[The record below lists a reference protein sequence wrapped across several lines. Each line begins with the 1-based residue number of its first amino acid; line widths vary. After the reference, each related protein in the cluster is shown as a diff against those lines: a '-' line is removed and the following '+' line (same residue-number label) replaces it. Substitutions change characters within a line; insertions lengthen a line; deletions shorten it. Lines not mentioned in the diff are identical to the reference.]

1 MERRLVL
8 KNIGKAF
15 GFAVATPTIISILE
29 SCGSVDTASWTPA
42 YFSADEASFL
52 TKAVDVLLP
61 KTDTPSAS
69 EVNVHVFID
78 KLIAETYNA
87 DAKARV
93 RSGFDAFTSAI
104 LSISGAESVAKVT
117 EAQLE
122 QAFTAL
128 YGERTD
134 AIASEAYSFA
144 GQFRG
149 MVIDA
154 YKSSEYVGENVLAY
168 LPVPGEYIACDD
180 LDTLTGGVAWAE

>member
-1 MERRLVL
+1 M
-8 KNIGKAF
+8 
-15 GFAVATPTIISILE
+15 
-29 SCGSVDTASWTPA
+29 
-42 YFSADEASFL
+42 
-52 TKAVDVLLP
+52 
-61 KTDTPSAS
+61 
-69 EVNVHVFID
+69 
-78 KLIAETYNA
+78 
-87 DAKARV
+87 
-93 RSGFDAFTSAI
+93 
-104 LSISGAESVAKVT
+104 AKVT

>member
-1 MERRLVL
+1 MERRIAL

-15 GFAVATPTIISILE
+15 GFAVATPTVLSILE

-42 YFSADEASFL
+42 YFSAEEGSFL

-69 EVNVHVFID
+69 EVNVHVFMD
-78 KLIAETYNA
+78 KLIAETYNEE
-87 DAKARV
+87 AKARV
-93 RSGFDAFTSAI
+93 RKGFDAFTAAI
-104 LSISGAESVAKVT
+104 LSISGASSLVSVS
-117 EAQLE
+117 EAQIDE
-122 QAFTAL
+122 AYQAL

-134 AIASEAYSFA
+134 AIGAEAYGFA

-168 LPVPGEYIACDD
+168 LPVPGEYIPCDD

>member
-1 MERRLVL
+1 MERRLAL

-29 SCGSVDTASWTPA
+29 SCRSVDTSSWTPA
-42 YFSADEASFL
+42 YFSAEEASFL

-78 KLIAETYNA
+78 KLITETYNA
-87 DAKARV
+87 EAKARV
-93 RSGFDAFTSAI
+93 RSGFDAFTAAI
-104 LSISGAESVAKVT
+104 LSISGASSLANVSEG
-117 EAQLE
+117 QLE
-122 QAFTAL
+122 EAYGAL
-128 YGERTD
+128 YGERSETID
-134 AIASEAYSFA
+134 SEAYSFA

-180 LDTLTGGVAWAE
+180 LDTLTEGVAWAE